1 MIRSLSALAFFALTA
16 LGAQAVTLDPEG
28 QIRPELLGQALAA
41 QESHK
46 ADTRETGRLVV
57 VDYSLHSR
65 EPRLYIVNL
74 QTGDVAAFRA
84 THGKG
89 SDTDHD
95 GFLDSFSNKSGS
107 NASPEGAFVTAE
119 EYIGQHGQ
127 SLRLD
132 GLDATNSASRN
143 RAIVIHAAGY
153 AEPEFL
159 AQRGKLGR
167 SNGCIAFSKADLK
180 TFLADVPEGS
190 LIFVGK

>member
-16 LGAQAVTLDPEG
+16 LGAQAVTLDPQG

-46 ADTRETGRLVV
+46 AETRETGRLVI

-65 EPRLYIVNL
+65 EPRLYVVNL

-84 THGKG
+84 AHGKG
-89 SDTDHD
+89 SDADHD
-95 GFLDSFSNKSGS
+95 GYLDSFSNVSGS
-107 NASPEGAFVTAE
+107 SASPQGAFVTAE
-119 EYIGQHGQ
+119 EYVGKHGR

-132 GLDATNSASRN
+132 GLDATNSASRE
-143 RAIVIHAAGY
+143 RAIVVHAADY

-159 AQRGKLGR
+159 AQHGKLGR
-167 SNGCIAFSKADLK
+167 SNGCIVFSRADLK
-180 TFLADVPEGS
+180 TFLAEVPAGT
-190 LIFVGK
+190 LLFVSK